1 MKWGVLFASTGF
13 PDPASALSMA
23 RAAEAAGFESLWA
36 PEHVV
41 ISPDSI
47 QTYGETD
54 HWERLYRRGGIP
66 DPLVWL
72 AFVAGHTSTIKL
84 GTNVVVLPQHT
95 PFVFAKT
102 AATVDV
108 MSGGRL
114 ELGIGVGGIV
124 EDFRA
129 LGIDLHDRGKRMD
142 EQIEVLRTL
151 WTQEVAEHHGAY
163 YSFAGIRSD
172 PSPVRG
178 TIPLH
183 IGGSSDAAIRRAAT
197 RGDGYFPAIMRGDV
211 RDELPS
217 ALDKLQRFAEA
228 AGRDPAEIEITSGG
242 ARTAEEAQWFADRGV
257 HRLTI
262 AVRGRSEAEVRDEL
276 ARFGAEVIGPTA
288 SL

>member
-54 HWERLYRRGGIP
+54 HWDRLYRRGGIP

-211 RDELPS
+211 RDEL
-217 ALDKLQRFAEA
+217 
-228 AGRDPAEIEITSGG
+228 
-242 ARTAEEAQWFADRGV
+242 
-257 HRLTI
+257 
-262 AVRGRSEAEVRDEL
+262 